1 MPDAFPSRR
10 QFILGV
16 VATTLLVMTGSI
28 AVEWRAVEECRS
40 AMSHATTSYKIEK
53 VLRSE
58 PCLEARRDGL
68 RR

>member
-58 PCLEARRDGL
+58 PCQEARRDGL